1 VGSKFEK
8 RRGENKIFGRGGGI
22 LFLSSNMLVCRR
34 RRRRE
39 RRWTVGSQA
48 RTVLQLEARTRTGC
62 HKFAIFSV
70 RRK

>member
-1 VGSKFEK
+1 
-8 RRGENKIFGRGGGI
+8 
-22 LFLSSNMLVCRR
+22 MLVCRR